1 MKIIILAYILLACIS
16 CGCPFSS
23 GKNKNYPK
31 PEYLKSDKIICED
44 TQVVINGKCQIN
56 DLSMVHN
63 S

>member
-44 TQVVINGKCQIN
+44 TQVVINGKC
-56 DLSMVHN
+56 
-63 S
+63 